1 VLRLTA
7 FFFTKNILTV
17 GIEIL
22 FYGRHQTP
30 SVKIKEKISKKKEKT
45 IIQTPHGSSSSS
57 GLPVTF
63 NFIMVIEGHRKI
75 VKHGIETV
83 ERQRYLMTC
92 WIKGFPSLD
101 VGPHPR
107 RCLTH
112 RDNNFSIDYHLII
125 GQETVNRKKK
135 KLGVIPTPPPPA
147 PPLPGKII

>member
-30 SVKIKEKISKKKEKT
+30 SVKIKKKISKKKKKT

-135 KLGVIPTPPPPA
+135 KLGVIPSPPPP
-147 PPLPGKII
+147 PHLYLVK

>member
-1 VLRLTA
+1 M
-7 FFFTKNILTV
+7 
-17 GIEIL
+17 G
-22 FYGRHQTP
+22 H
-30 SVKIKEKISKKKEKT
+30 
-45 IIQTPHGSSSSS
+45 S

-135 KLGVIPTPPPPA
+135 KKIRGHSQTFPPPPTSTW
-147 PPLPGKII
+147 

>member
-1 VLRLTA
+1 LGLKFCSIADTRP
-7 FFFTKNILTV
+7 
-17 GIEIL
+17 
-22 FYGRHQTP
+22 HP
-30 SVKIKEKISKKKEKT
+30 SKSRKKFLKKKEKT
-45 IIQTPHGSSSSS
+45 IIQTPPGSSSSS

-135 KLGVIPTPPPPA
+135 KLGVIPRPPTPPA
-147 PPLPGKII
+147 PLPGKII